1 MMDKENKGA
10 LFHNKDRKTD
20 KHPNYT
26 GKAVIWGKETR
37 IAGWINETQKDG
49 KTFSYIS
56 LKFEQPFEATNTSN
70 PKKYTEKDLPF

>member
-1 MMDKENKGA
+1 MDKENKGA
-10 LFHNKDRKTD
+10 LFHNKERKTD

-37 IAGWINETQKDG
+37 IAGWVNETQKDG

-56 LKFEQPFEATNTSN
+56 LKFEKPFESTSSSDSM
-70 PKKYTEKDLPF
+70 KITKEDLPF